1 MMKMDRTGYVS
12 QIYNLGNYKL
22 HHDYVFG
29 SNNDILVLATE
40 KDSNTKEDKIISVN
54 KDSGKVTEVIDL
66 KKLFKNYYKM
76 TKKAEGSDVN
86 DWMHINS
93 IQLAG
98 DGSIILSSRETS
110 TIIKINNIYD
120 DPEIDYLLL

>member
-1 MMKMDRTGYVS
+1 MDRTGYVS